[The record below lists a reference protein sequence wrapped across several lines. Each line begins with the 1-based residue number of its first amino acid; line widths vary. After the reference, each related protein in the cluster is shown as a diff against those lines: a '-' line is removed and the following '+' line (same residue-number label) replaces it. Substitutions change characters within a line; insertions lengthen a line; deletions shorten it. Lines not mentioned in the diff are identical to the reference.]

1 MKKISNYQWPIEPE
15 YIVVEHD
22 KYGIRKKQ
30 YVLFKERAHSG
41 FDITAEIGTKVHSSS
56 NGKVIFAGLDP
67 KIVSNECQFNERYGN
82 EVEIL
87 NEDGNRC
94 IYGHLSKVLVKAGDI
109 VDTDTVIG
117 LSGCSGGS
125 RIPHLHFEIRNGN
138 KLKSGLENT
147 IDPLLIL
154 PEIDFSKLT
163 KHFSTEPY
171 CKFWEVLLQKEWDFD
186 ECDVPYRNDK
196 NFIK

>member
-1 MKKISNYQWPIEPE
+1 MKEKSMYQWPIYPK

-22 KYGIRKKQ
+22 KYGIRKKH
-30 YVLFKERAHSG
+30 YILFKERAHSG
-41 FDITAEIGTKVHSSS
+41 FDITAEIGTKVYSSA
-56 NGKVIFAGLDP
+56 NGKVVFAGLDP
-67 KIVSNECQFNERYGN
+67 KIASNECKFNERYGN

-109 VDTDTVIG
+109 VDINTVIG

-125 RIPHLHFEIRNGN
+125 RVPHLHFEIRKGN
-138 KLKSGLENT
+138 ILKSGLENT
-147 IDPLLIL
+147 VNPLSVL

-171 CKFWEVLLQKEWDFD
+171 CKFWEILLQKEWDFD
-186 ECDVPYRNDK
+186 ESDVPYKNDK

>member
-1 MKKISNYQWPIEPE
+1 M
-15 YIVVEHD
+15 
-22 KYGIRKKQ
+22 
-30 YVLFKERAHSG
+30 
-41 FDITAEIGTKVHSSS
+41 
-56 NGKVIFAGLDP
+56 
-67 KIVSNECQFNERYGN
+67 
-82 EVEIL
+82 

-125 RIPHLHFEIRNGN
+125 RVPHLHFEIRNGN

-154 PEIDFSKLT
+154 PEIDFSRL
-163 KHFSTEPY
+163 
-171 CKFWEVLLQKEWDFD
+171 
-186 ECDVPYRNDK
+186 RNIFQQNHIV
-196 NFIK
+196 NFGKYYYKKSGILMNVMYHMEMIRIL